1 MNESMKTIK
10 TMRQLFCAG
19 LALLALA
26 ACSQDETTRADRSGA
41 IGFRT
46 MLGKATRAVTTKA
59 NMGKFNVTAF
69 PTGGTN
75 YFTNLEVASP
85 DNGSTWNT
93 AATYYWPAGTL
104 NFTAYAPADE
114 LKTLVTIDKDGQKIA
129 AYSPVQKVA
138 DQKDIVVAFNAG
150 GKATYGATGV
160 PMNFKHA
167 LSQIEVKALCSK
179 DNLKVKVM
187 GVKLG
192 AVNSKAD
199 FAFPQTETAAAYV
212 VPRANWS
219 NLSTP
224 KDYLAEDAAGTG
236 LTLTAAAQSI
246 MFGSDNFLMIPQQ
259 LEAFSKTKLGGA
271 YIGVFC
277 QISSDDGEGTLT
289 QIYPGGGANA
299 YAFTAVGINTEWL
312 PGKKYIYTLTFGDGG
327 GIVPPN
333 QDNPNP
339 GTPNNPTPPT
349 PPNPS
354 TPGDPILDKPIKF
367 TVNVENWTDQTEG
380 LNM

>member
-85 DNGSTWNT
+85 DNGATWNT

-104 NFTAYAPADE
+104 NFTAYAPVDI
-114 LKTLVTIDKDGQKIA
+114 KTLATIDKDGQKIA

-150 GKATYGATGV
+150 SKTTYGATGV

-167 LSQIEVKALCSK
+167 LSQIEVKALCTK

-224 KDYLAEDAAGTG
+224 KDYLAEDAAGTR

-289 QIYPGGGANA
+289 QIYPGGNANA
-299 YAFTAVGINTEWL
+299 YAFAAVGIDTEWL

-339 GTPNNPTPPT
+339 GGGTVTPPVG
-349 PPNPS
+349 PNFPS
-354 TPGDPILDKPIKF
+354 NPGDPILDKPIKF

>member
-26 ACSQDETTRADRSGA
+26 ACSQDETTRVDRSGA

-85 DNGSTWNT
+85 DNGATWNT

-104 NFTAYAPADE
+104 NFTAYAPVDI
-114 LKTLVTIDKDGQKIA
+114 KTLVTIDKDGQKIA
-129 AYSPVQKVA
+129 AYSPAQKVA

-150 GKATYGATGV
+150 SKATYGTSGV
-160 PMNFKHA
+160 PMNFKHI
-167 LSQIEVKALCSK
+167 LSQIEVKAKCTNG
-179 DNLKVKVM
+179 NLKVKVM

-199 FAFPQTETAAAYV
+199 FAFPQAETNSSYN
-212 VPRANWS
+212 VPRSNWTGLAS
-219 NLSTP
+219 S
-224 KDYLAEDAAGTG
+224 KDYLAEDATSTG
-236 LTLTAAAQSI
+236 LTLDGTEKSI
-246 MFGSDNFLMIPQQ
+246 MFGSDNFLMIPQKP
-259 LEAFSKTKLGGA
+259 EAFSKTKLGGA

-277 QISSDDGEGTLT
+277 QISSDDGEGNLT

-299 YAFTAVGINTEWL
+299 YAFTAVGIDTEWL

-367 TVNVENWTDQTEG
+367 TVNVENWTDQSESV
-380 LNM
+380 NM

>member
-46 MLGKATRAVTTKA
+46 MLGKATRAVTTKS

-75 YFTNLEVASP
+75 YFTNLEVSSP
-85 DNGSTWNT
+85 DNGATWNT
-93 AATYYWPAGTL
+93 ASTYYWPAGTL
-104 NFTAYAPADE
+104 NFTAYAPVDIN
-114 LKTLVTIDKDGQKIA
+114 TLVTINKDGQKIA
-129 AYSPVQKVA
+129 AYSPAQKVSE
-138 DQKDIVVAFNAG
+138 QKDIVAAFNSG
-150 GKATYGATGV
+150 SKATYGTTGV
-160 PMNFKHA
+160 PMNFKHI
-167 LSQIEVKALCSK
+167 LSQIEVKAKCTK
-179 DNLKVKVM
+179 ANLKVKVM

-199 FAFPQTETAAAYV
+199 FAFPQAETNSSYN
-212 VPRANWS
+212 VPRANWTGLAS
-219 NLSTP
+219 S
-224 KDYLAEDAAGTG
+224 KDYLAEDATSAG
-236 LTLTAAAQSI
+236 LTLDGTEKSI

-259 LEAFSKTKLGGA
+259 LEAFSKTKLNGA

-277 QISSDDGEGTLT
+277 QISSDDGAGNLT
-289 QIYPGGGANA
+289 QIYPGGGTNA
-299 YAFTAVGINTEWL
+299 YAFAAVGIGTEWL
-312 PGKKYIYTLTFGDGG
+312 PGKKYVYTLTFGDGG

-349 PPNPS
+349 PPNPN

-367 TVNVENWTDQTEG
+367 TVNVEDWTEQSESV
-380 LNM
+380 NM

>member
-85 DNGSTWNT
+85 DNGTTWNT

-104 NFTAYAPADE
+104 NFTAYAPVDI
-114 LKTLVTIDKDGQKIA
+114 KTLVTIDKDGQKIA

-150 GKATYGATGV
+150 GKTTYGATGV

-167 LSQIEVKALCSK
+167 LSQIEVKAKCTNG
-179 DNLKVKVM
+179 NLKVKVM

-199 FAFPQTETAAAYV
+199 FAFPQAETNSSYN
-212 VPRANWS
+212 VPRSNWTGLAS
-219 NLSTP
+219 S
-224 KDYLAEDAAGTG
+224 KDYLAEDATSTG
-236 LTLTAAAQSI
+236 LTLDGTEKSI
-246 MFGSDNFLMIPQQ
+246 MFGSDNFLMIPQKP
-259 LEAFSKTKLGGA
+259 EAFSKTKLNGA

-277 QISSDDGEGTLT
+277 QISSDDGEGNLT
-289 QIYPGGGANA
+289 QIYPGGNANA
-299 YAFTAVGINTEWL
+299 YAFTAVGIDTEWL

-367 TVNVENWTDQTEG
+367 TVTVDNWTDQSESV
-380 LNM
+380 NM

>member
-1 MNESMKTIK
+1 MKTIK

-75 YFTNLEVASP
+75 YFTNLEVASL
-85 DNGSTWNT
+85 DNGATWNT

-104 NFTAYAPADE
+104 NFTAYAPVDI
-114 LKTLVTIDKDGQKIA
+114 KTLVTIDKDGQKIA

-150 GKATYGATGV
+150 GKTTYGATGV

-167 LSQIEVKALCSK
+167 LSQIEVKAKCTNG
-179 DNLKVKVM
+179 NLKVKVM

-199 FAFPQTETAAAYV
+199 FAFPQAETNSSYN
-212 VPRANWS
+212 VPRSNWTGLAS
-219 NLSTP
+219 S
-224 KDYLAEDAAGTG
+224 KDYLAEDATSTG
-236 LTLTAAAQSI
+236 LTLDGTEKSI

-277 QISSDDGEGTLT
+277 QISSDDGEGNLT
-289 QIYPGGGANA
+289 QIYPGGNANA
-299 YAFTAVGINTEWL
+299 YAFTAVGIDTEWL

-333 QDNPNP
+333 QENPNAP
-339 GTPNNPTPPT
+339 TITPPTPPT

-367 TVNVENWTDQTEG
+367 TVTVDNWTDQSESV
-380 LNM
+380 NM

>member
-1 MNESMKTIK
+1 
-10 TMRQLFCAG
+10 MRQLFCAG

-85 DNGSTWNT
+85 DNGTTWNT

-104 NFTAYAPADE
+104 NFTAYAPVDI
-114 LKTLVTIDKDGQKIA
+114 KTLVTIDKDGQKIA

-150 GKATYGATGV
+150 GKTTYGATGV

-167 LSQIEVKALCSK
+167 LSQIEVKAKCTNG
-179 DNLKVKVM
+179 NLKVKVM

-277 QISSDDGEGTLT
+277 QISSDDGEGNLT
-289 QIYPGGGANA
+289 QIYPGGNANA
-299 YAFTAVGINTEWL
+299 YAFTAVGIDTEWL

-333 QDNPNP
+333 QENPNDP
-339 GTPNNPTPPT
+339 TITPPTPPT

-367 TVNVENWTDQTEG
+367 TVTVDNWTDQSESV
-380 LNM
+380 NM

>member
-85 DNGSTWNT
+85 DNGATWNT

-104 NFTAYAPADE
+104 NFTAYAPVDI
-114 LKTLVTIDKDGQKIA
+114 KTLVTIDKDGQKIA

-138 DQKDIVVAFNAG
+138 EQKDIVVAFNAG
-150 GKATYGATGV
+150 SKTTYGATGV

-167 LSQIEVKALCSK
+167 LSQIEVKAKCTNG
-179 DNLKVKVM
+179 NLKVKVM

-277 QISSDDGEGTLT
+277 QISSDDGEGNLT
-289 QIYPGGGANA
+289 QIYPGGNANA
-299 YAFTAVGINTEWL
+299 YAFTAVGIDTEWL

-333 QDNPNP
+333 QENPNDP
-339 GTPNNPTPPT
+339 TITPPTPPT

-367 TVNVENWTDQTEG
+367 TVTVDNWTDQSESV
-380 LNM
+380 NM